1 MAFDF
6 NNYYRLEYIES
17 SGTQYINTG
26 ITESNYI
33 AVECKLHNPNPVNHY
48 LFGAQ
53 QNSSYMMYNGL
64 YGGSVLECNYKEI
77 TYTSAATVELSQSIS
92 GSTLVTTIN
101 GSVYSSNIGTSSN
114 STFYIFACNGGARL
128 YASTLRL
135 YYFKI
140 YNDAQFTLARSFIP
154 AKRKSDNV
162 IGLYDEV
169 TRVFYT
175 NAGSGSFTGGGL

>member
-6 NNYYRLEYIES
+6 NNYYKLEYIES

-33 AVECKLHNPNPVNHY
+33 AVECKFYNPNPVNHY

-64 YGGSVLECNYKEI
+64 YGSGILEYNWS
-77 TYTSAATVELSQSIS
+77 TLRYTASNMVELSQTLS
-92 GSTLVTTIN
+92 GNTLTSAIN
-101 GSVYSSNIGTSSN
+101 DKTYTQSIGTSSN
-114 STFYIFACNGGARL
+114 STFYIFACNEGARL
-128 YASTLRL
+128 YTSTLRL

-140 YNDAQFTLARSFIP
+140 YNDAQSTLARNFTP

-169 TRVFYT
+169 NEVFYT
-175 NAGSGSFTGGGL
+175 NAGSGSFTGGGV